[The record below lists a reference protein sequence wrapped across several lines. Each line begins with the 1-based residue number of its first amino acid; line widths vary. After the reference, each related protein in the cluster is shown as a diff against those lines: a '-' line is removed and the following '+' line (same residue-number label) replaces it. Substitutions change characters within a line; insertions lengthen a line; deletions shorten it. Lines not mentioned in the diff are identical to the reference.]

1 MINGVRQFK
10 LINGL
15 GAEYDMT
22 RPEALFHDPNG
33 LGWGTEREIVRL
45 GMTYTAIDERE
56 IHSAPSGEMVFR
68 TYREYAN
75 FLAFIQVGGL
85 VLAYK
90 PINTWYY
97 AQCIRAMDKSEIKPS
112 NNHLVCP
119 ITFETTSYWYEKVI
133 QQTSTTVITE
143 NAKTYD
149 YAYDYQYSIN
159 ASNTFDLMLD
169 LPSYF
174 KITIFGEA
182 TNPVWTLSVNGSAV
196 MSGKVSTTVP
206 VGQKLIVN
214 TDPNEMEIGLY
225 NASTGAFIS
234 NQYGNSDFTTER
246 IFSLPRGASTIAV
259 TTDDLTVPQVA
270 LEVMKHV

>member
-1 MINGVRQFK
+1 MIPNVRQFK
-10 LINGL
+10 LINGN
-15 GAEYDMT
+15 GTEYDMT
-22 RPEALFHDPNG
+22 RPEALLHAPEG
-33 LGWGTEREIVRL
+33 LGWGTERNIVRL

-56 IHSAPSGEMVFR
+56 KHTAPSGEMVFR
-68 TYREYAN
+68 TYEEYRN
-75 FLAFIQVGGL
+75 FLSFLQVGGL
-85 VLAYK
+85 VLGYK
-90 PINTWYY
+90 PVNTWYY
-97 AQCIRAMDKSEIKPS
+97 ARVIRAIDKNEIKPS
-112 NNHLVCP
+112 HNHLVCP

-133 QQTSTTVITE
+133 KQTSTTVITE
-143 NAKTYD
+143 NAKQYD
-149 YAYDYQYSIN
+149 YVYDYQYSIN